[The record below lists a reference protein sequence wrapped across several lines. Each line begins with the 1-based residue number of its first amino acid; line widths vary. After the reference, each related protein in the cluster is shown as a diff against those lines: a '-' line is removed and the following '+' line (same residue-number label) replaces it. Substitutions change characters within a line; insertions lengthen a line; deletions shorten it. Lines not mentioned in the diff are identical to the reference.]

1 MPFSLQALAAFAIT
15 SLFAI
20 AIAGSLIVDSLL
32 SSATY
37 GLTLAGLGFI
47 IMARLRGTRALPPA
61 DREVKLIGFAM
72 AFFAL
77 ASLATWALNG
87 FGYEDFKNLGKHGR
101 LLLFW
106 PLLVALV
113 YSGVR
118 EKPAFLG
125 LAACASLAGLV
136 ALEPLLWGETVRR
149 ADGATNA
156 IPFGN
161 LALLSGIMLLGMA
174 GPLFTNNRYTPCLMA
189 LMAGTLGLAAA
200 YLSGTRNNV
209 LVLPVLILFL
219 ILFAGP
225 RQRVLSTVVGLLV
238 LGLFVGLESRLG
250 QGVLSLLNG
259 SYGRGIEYRFD
270 VWQHALG
277 LFTSS
282 PLTGVGVRGYAQA
295 LQSGIEA
302 GELPRGLARCCLDHA
317 HNDLLQI
324 LATRGLLGALS
335 WLLLLAIPFAQFLR
349 YTRHESARVASL
361 AKAGALVPLAY
372 LVFGLTEAT
381 LERGI
386 YITFYLLTVA
396 TLTHL
401 LFRAL
406 DESLTGTRTQRLSA
420 TVITYNEADNI
431 GACLESLQGL
441 VDEIIV
447 MDSGST
453 DDTVAIARQYTD
465 RITITDWPG
474 FGPQKQRA
482 LEQATGDWVLSI
494 DADERITP
502 YLAREIN
509 HRLAGEP
516 KADAFKLRWAV
527 TIYGK
532 RLDFGR
538 SARAPL
544 RLFRREGAA
553 FSDAQVHEAILLPD
567 GARIRTLRGRLT
579 HYTHR
584 DYGHALA
591 KSAQYSWLSAQQ
603 KAEKGKRTRTLL
615 YPTLRAITT
624 FIQVYILR
632 LGFLD
637 GAVGYLMAVTYAQ
650 TSFNTYTGLWTL
662 GRGIPA
668 DNDSGTQDGT
678 NE

>member
-1 MPFSLQALAAFAIT
+1 MTLSAHPLIATAIT
-15 SLFAI
+15 GSCVI
-20 AIAGSLIVDSLL
+20 AIAGSLVVGSLL
-32 SSATY
+32 SSFTY
-37 GLTLAGLGFI
+37 GAALAGLVLI
-47 IMARLRGTRALPPA
+47 SMARVRATQALPPA
-61 DREVKLIGFAM
+61 DREVKLIGFAL

-77 ASLATWALNG
+77 ASLTSWALNG

-101 LLLFW
+101 MLLFW
-106 PLLVALV
+106 PLFVALA
-113 YSGVR
+113 YSNAR
-118 EKPAFLG
+118 ERTMFLG
-125 LAACASLAGLV
+125 LAGCATLAGLV
-136 ALEPLLWGETVRR
+136 ALEPIVWGQAVQRPE
-149 ADGATNA
+149 GATNL

-161 LALLSGIMLLGMA
+161 LALLSTLMLWPLATSLRNRTHLGPWLLA
-174 GPLFTNNRYTPCLMA
+174 IV
-189 LMAGTLGLAAA
+189 AGTLGLAAA
-200 YLSGTRNNV
+200 YLSGTRNNL
-209 LVLPVLILFL
+209 LVLPVLVLFL
-219 ILFAGP
+219 VYVSSP
-225 RQRVLSTVVGLLV
+225 RQRVFLSVAGLLV
-238 LGLFVGLESRLG
+238 LGLFLGLESRLG
-250 QGVLSLLNG
+250 SGVLSLLSG
-259 SYGRGIEYRFD
+259 DLGPSVEYRFD
-270 VWQHALG
+270 IWRHALS
-277 LFTSS
+277 LFTTA
-282 PLTGVGVRGYAQA
+282 PFTGVGAQGYTQS

-302 GELPRGLARCCLDHA
+302 GQLPQALTHCCLNHA
-317 HNDLLQI
+317 HNDLIQI

-349 YTRHESARVASL
+349 YARHENARVASL
-361 AKAGALVPLAY
+361 AKAGAMVPLAY

-381 LERGI
+381 LARGI
-386 YITFYLLTVA
+386 YITFYLLTVTA
-396 TLTHL
+396 LTHL
-401 LFRAL
+401 LLRAI
-406 DESLTGTRTQRLSA
+406 DDSLTRQRTRRISA

-431 GACLESLQGL
+431 DGCLASLQGL
-441 VDEIIV
+441 ADEIIV
-447 MDSGST
+447 VDSAST
-453 DDTVAIARQYTD
+453 DDTVTIARQYTD
-465 RITITDWPG
+465 RVTITDWPG

-509 HRLAGEP
+509 HRLNTNPE
-516 KADAFKLRWAV
+516 ADAFKLPWAV

-553 FSDAQVHEAILLPD
+553 FSGAQVHEAILLPD
-567 GARIRTLRGRLT
+567 GARVRTLRGRLT

-637 GAVGYLMAVTYAQ
+637 GPVGYLMAVTYAQ
-650 TSFNTYTGLWTL
+650 TSFNTYAGLWAM
-662 GRGIPA
+662 RRQ
-668 DNDSGTQDGT
+668 NHSMRY
-678 NE
+678 

>member
-1 MPFSLQALAAFAIT
+1 MPFSLHALVAFAVT
-15 SLFAI
+15 SLFAV

-32 SSATY
+32 SRATY
-37 GLTLAGLGFI
+37 GVALAGLGFI
-47 IMARLRGTRALPPA
+47 VMARLRGARALPPA
-61 DREVKLIGFAM
+61 DREIKLIGFAL

-77 ASLATWALNG
+77 VSLATWALNG

-106 PLLVALV
+106 PLLVALAH
-113 YSGVR
+113 SGLR
-118 EKPAFLG
+118 ERPAFLG

-136 ALEPLLWGETVRR
+136 SLEPLLWGETVHR
-149 ADGATNA
+149 ANGGTNA

-161 LALLSGIMLLGMA
+161 LALLSGLMLLSMA
-174 GPLFTNNRYTPCLMA
+174 GPLFSNRRYPPCLLA
-189 LMAGTLGLAAA
+189 LLAGALGLAAA
-200 YLSGTRNNV
+200 YLSGTRNN
-209 LVLPVLILFL
+209 LLALPVLILFL
-219 ILFAGP
+219 VLVAGP
-225 RQRVLSTVVGLLV
+225 RQRVLSAVVGVLV

-259 SYGRGIEYRFD
+259 NYGRGIEYRFD

-282 PLTGVGVRGYAQA
+282 PLTGVGVEGYAQA

-324 LATRGLLGALS
+324 LATRGLAGALS

-349 YTRHESARVASL
+349 YTRHESARVAAL
-361 AKAGALVPLAY
+361 ARAGALVPLAY
-372 LVFGLTEAT
+372 LVFGLTEAA

-386 YITFYLLTVA
+386 YITFYLLTVT

-406 DESLTGTRTQRLSA
+406 DESLTRTRSQRLSA

-431 GACLESLQGL
+431 GPCLESLKGL
-441 VDEIIV
+441 ADEIIV
-447 MDSGST
+447 VDSGSN

-465 RITITDWPG
+465 RVTITDWPG

-482 LEQATGDWVLSI
+482 LEQATGEWVLSI
-494 DADERITP
+494 DADERVTP

-509 HRLAGEP
+509 HRLGTEP
-516 KADAFKLRWAV
+516 DADAFKLPWAV

-553 FSDAQVHEAILLPD
+553 FSSARVHEAILLPD

-584 DYGHALA
+584 DYGHALS
-591 KSAQYSWLSAQQ
+591 KSAQYAWLSAQQ
-603 KAEKGKRTRTLL
+603 KAAKGQRTRTLL
-615 YPTLRAITT
+615 YPSLRAITT
-624 FIQVYILR
+624 FVQVYILR

-637 GAVGYLMAVTYAQ
+637 GPVGYLMAVTYAQ
-650 TSFNTYTGLWTL
+650 TSFNTYAGLWTM
-662 GRGIPA
+662 RRQ
-668 DNDSGTQDGT
+668 SQSTHC
-678 NE
+678 

>member
-1 MPFSLQALAAFAIT
+1 MPFSLHALVAFAVT
-15 SLFAI
+15 SLFAV

-32 SSATY
+32 SGATY
-37 GLTLAGLGFI
+37 GVALAGLGFI
-47 IMARLRGTRALPPA
+47 VMARLRGARALPPA
-61 DREVKLIGFAM
+61 DREIKLIGFAL

-77 ASLATWALNG
+77 VSLATWALNG

-106 PLLVALV
+106 PLLVALA
-113 YSGVR
+113 YSGLR
-118 EKPAFLG
+118 ERAALLG
-125 LAACASLAGLV
+125 LAGCAALAGLV
-136 ALEPLLWGETVRR
+136 AADPLLWGESVHR
-149 ADGATNA
+149 ANGATNA

-161 LALLSGIMLLGMA
+161 LSLLSGLMLLGLA
-174 GPLFTNNRYTPCLMA
+174 GPLFSNRHYTPCLLA
-189 LMAGTLGLAAA
+189 LLAGLLGLTAA

-209 LVLPVLILFL
+209 LVLPVLLLFL
-219 ILFAGP
+219 VLFAGR
-225 RQRVLSTVVGLLV
+225 RQRIVSAIAGLLI

-250 QGVLSLLNG
+250 EGIMAVLDG
-259 SYGRGIEYRFD
+259 DYGRGIQYRFD
-270 VWQHALG
+270 VWQHALA
-277 LFTSS
+277 LFTSAPFS
-282 PLTGVGVRGYAQA
+282 GVGVQGYAQA
-295 LQSGIEA
+295 LQASIEA
-302 GELPRGLARCCLDHA
+302 GELPQGLARCCLDHA
-317 HNDLLQI
+317 HNDLFQI

-335 WLLLLAIPFAQFLR
+335 WLLVLGIPFTQFLR
-349 YTRHESARVASL
+349 YARHENDRVASL
-361 AKAGALVPLAY
+361 ARVGAMVPLAY
-372 LVFGLTEAT
+372 LIFGLTEAT

-386 YITFYLLTVA
+386 YITFYLLSV
-396 TLTHL
+396 TLVTHL

-406 DESLTGTRTQRLSA
+406 DESLTRTRSQRLSA

-431 GACLESLQGL
+431 GPCLGSLKGL
-441 VDEIIV
+441 ADEIIV
-447 MDSGST
+447 VDSGST

-465 RITITDWPG
+465 RITVTDWPG

-482 LEQATGDWVLSI
+482 LEQATGEWVLSI

-516 KADAFKLRWAV
+516 NSDAFKLRWAV

-544 RLFRREGAA
+544 RVFRREGSA
-553 FSDAQVHEAILLPD
+553 FSSAQVHEAILLPD

-637 GAVGYLMAVTYAQ
+637 GPVGYLMAVTYAQ
-650 TSFNTYTGLWTL
+650 TSFNTYAGLWTL
-662 GRGIPA
+662 GRETSA
-668 DNDSGTQDGT
+668 DNDSGIQDGT

>member
-1 MPFSLQALAAFAIT
+1 MPFSLHALVAFAVT
-15 SLFAI
+15 SLFAV

-32 SSATY
+32 SGATY
-37 GLTLAGLGFI
+37 GVALAGLGFI
-47 IMARLRGTRALPPA
+47 VIARLRGGRALPPA
-61 DREVKLIGFAM
+61 DREIKLIGFAL

-77 ASLATWALNG
+77 VSLATWALNG

-106 PLLVALV
+106 PLLVALAH
-113 YSGVR
+113 SGLR
-118 EKPAFLG
+118 ERPAFLG
-125 LAACASLAGLV
+125 LAACASLSGLV
-136 ALEPLLWGETVRR
+136 SLEPLLWGETVHR
-149 ADGATNA
+149 ANGGTNA

-161 LALLSGIMLLGMA
+161 LALLSGLMLLSMA
-174 GPLFTNNRYTPCLMA
+174 GPLFSNRRYPPCLLA
-189 LMAGTLGLAAA
+189 LLAGALGLAAA
-200 YLSGTRNNV
+200 YLSGTRNN
-209 LVLPVLILFL
+209 LLALPVLILFL
-219 ILFAGP
+219 VLVAGP
-225 RQRVLSTVVGLLV
+225 RQRVLSAVVGVLV

-259 SYGRGIEYRFD
+259 NYGRGIEYRFD

-282 PLTGVGVRGYAQA
+282 PLTGVGVEGYAQA

-302 GELPRGLARCCLDHA
+302 GELPQGLARCCLDHA

-324 LATRGLLGALS
+324 LATRGLAGALS

-349 YTRHESARVASL
+349 YTRHESARVAAL
-361 AKAGALVPLAY
+361 ARAGALVPLAY
-372 LVFGLTEAT
+372 LVFGLTEAA

-386 YITFYLLTVA
+386 YITFYLLTVT

-406 DESLTGTRTQRLSA
+406 DESLTCTRGQRLSA

-431 GACLESLQGL
+431 GRCLESLKGL
-441 VDEIIV
+441 ADEIIV
-447 MDSGST
+447 VDSGST

-465 RITITDWPG
+465 RITVTDWPG
-474 FGPQKQRA
+474 FGTQKQRA
-482 LEQATGDWVLSI
+482 LEQATGEWVLSI

-516 KADAFKLRWAV
+516 NADAFKLRWAV

-553 FSDAQVHEAILLPD
+553 FSSARVHEAILLPD

-584 DYGHALA
+584 DYGHALS
-591 KSAQYSWLSAQQ
+591 KSAQYAWLSAQQ
-603 KAEKGKRTRTLL
+603 KAAKGQRTRTLL
-615 YPTLRAITT
+615 YPSLRAITT
-624 FIQVYILR
+624 FVQVYILR

-637 GAVGYLMAVTYAQ
+637 GPVGYLMAVTYAQ
-650 TSFNTYTGLWTL
+650 TSFTTYAGLWTMQ
-662 GRGIPA
+662 RQ
-668 DNDSGTQDGT
+668 SHSTHS
-678 NE
+678 